1 MKQIGEFIVEK
12 LKINSKT
19 KVNDKSK
26 DIAYYLGI
34 EKKYA
39 QQIVDNYLNK
49 KYFDDLDNIYEKDL
63 PATQFELVFM
73 CMSMLVGDNQPIE
86 SFTSLGYKAYKT
98 KIGGNYNPYD
108 YSWFEEEFSDQDN
121 DYPTM
126 LDYMQDKFF
135 NNKATKENIID
146 AYEFCKKAN
155 INDPDKIFDIYTI
168 IQN

>member
-1 MKQIGEFIVEK
+1 MKQIGKFILEK
-12 LKINSKT
+12 LKINSNT
-19 KVNDKSK
+19 KVHDKVS
-26 DIAYYLGI
+26 DIANHLEI
-34 EKKYA
+34 KEEYA
-39 QQIVDNYLNK
+39 KEIVDNYLNK

-73 CMSMLVGDNQPIE
+73 CVCMLVGDNQPIE

-98 KIGGNYNPYD
+98 RKGGSYNPYD

-126 LDYMQDKFF
+126 LDYIQEKF
-135 NNKATKENIID
+135 ENIKGTRANITD

-155 INDPDKIFDIYTI
+155 INDPDKIFDIYEI
-168 IQN
+168 IYN